1 MAFDLQSLPRQ
12 ATYEI
17 REVTASNI
25 LRSAINGD
33 SMVRHRMG
41 DRWAMDVSVPAV
53 DAASCG
59 PGLMADLVRG
69 KKEAVRIPVPEHL
82 PVAGYGAS
90 PTVNGSASGTSLPVK
105 GLTPGVVIRKG
116 KWLNHVYG
124 GQRFLYQTASEAAA
138 DGSGNATLNLTQML
152 RRPGVDGHQIILS
165 APVIEGLIP
174 PGQSW
179 SMGSLP
185 AIGVSFSVE
194 EVA

>member
-1 MAFDLQSLPRQ
+1 MAFDLQALPQ
-12 ATYEI
+12 QTTYDI

-41 DRWAMDVSVPAV
+41 DRWAIDVKVPAV
-53 DAASCG
+53 DASACG
-59 PGLMADLVRG
+59 PGLVADLVRG
-69 KKEAVRIPVPEHL
+69 KKETLRVPVPEFL
-82 PVAGYGAS
+82 PAQNYGSS
-90 PTVNGSASGTSLPVK
+90 PTVNGGASGTVLPVK

-116 KWLNHVYG
+116 KWLNHVFG
-124 GQRFLYQTASEAAA
+124 AQRFLYQTAAEVTA
-138 DGSGNATLNLTQML
+138 DGSGNATLTLTQIL
-152 RRPGVDGHQIILS
+152 RRPGVNGHQIILES
-165 APVIEGLIP
+165 PVIEGLIP

-185 AIGVSFSVE
+185 AIGVNFSIE